1 MEPEDQDTPTPA
13 PPPVVLCPHCK
24 TPLGSVGWLHN
35 AEIGL
40 VTFYHNEPDCM
51 TVISVQVMPVEQKR
65 IHAPAEYGQFR
76 RSAW

>member
-40 VTFYHNEPDCM
+40 VTFYHNEP
-51 TVISVQVMPVEQKR
+51 I
-65 IHAPAEYGQFR
+65 A
-76 RSAW
+76 